1 MKKIYAVIGDPIAHS
16 MSPAIHND
24 AFEKKI
30 LDAEYIAFHVKPDG
44 LGDAVRGMKAIGI
57 CGFNI
62 TMPHKETIIP
72 FLDEVD
78 DLARAIGA
86 VNTVFNKDGRL
97 IGYNTD
103 GIGFIKALE
112 EELTG
117 DLTKKKTLIIGAGG
131 AARAIYFTLV
141 KEGVKQIDIAN
152 RTKDRAVNL
161 ILECPYDNQST
172 ALTFAEAEQR
182 MAEYD
187 LIIQT
192 TSIGMSPNS
201 KDAPLNVANIKES
214 ALVSDIIYN
223 PLKTKILMDAEQNG
237 AKIQNG
243 VGMFVYQ
250 GAIAFQIWTGIMPD
264 TARMKQIVL
273 NKLGGQVC

>member
-24 AFEKKI
+24 AFEKEI
-30 LDAEYIAFHVKPDG
+30 MDAEYIAFHVKPDG

-78 DLARAIGA
+78 DLSRAIGA

-172 ALTFAEAEQR
+172 AVTFAEAEQR

-214 ALVSDIIYN
+214 AFVSDIIYN

-264 TARMKQIVL
+264 TTRMKQIVL